1 MAYKIKL
8 DIFEGPFDLLLFL
21 IKKHEVDIY
30 DIPIHEITE
39 QFLEFVELM
48 KLLDLE
54 VAGEFI
60 EMVATLMHIKARML
74 LPKPAGITDE
84 EYEDP
89 RTELVERLIE
99 YKKFK
104 EASTEFAEFESTRR
118 KLFARKNI
126 PRPEVKSEISV
137 EEYLNNVTLF
147 DLLLALKKA
156 LDNMPKVTE
165 HHVKRSD
172 VTIEQQTEYIL
183 NCLSN
188 NAKLLFSDLILKM
201 KEKLVIIVTFMAMLD
216 LISKKKIT
224 IRQSNTFDDIRI
236 NLINQK
242 NDNENLKNNSEVSTN
257 KITE

>member
-30 DIPIHEITE
+30 DIPIHEITN
-39 QFLEFVELM
+39 QFLEYIELM

-74 LPKPAGITDE
+74 LPKPVGITDE

-99 YKKFK
+99 YQKFK
-104 EASTEFAEFESTRR
+104 EASIEIAEYETNRR

-126 PRPEVKSEISV
+126 PRPDTKSEISV

-156 LDNMPKVTE
+156 LDNMPKITE
-165 HHVKRSD
+165 HQVKRSD

-183 NCLSN
+183 NIFSKKTRLM
-188 NAKLLFSDLILKM
+188 FSDLIAKM
-201 KEKLVIIVTFMAMLD
+201 NEKIIIIVTFMALLD
-216 LISKKKIT
+216 LISKKRVT
-224 IRQSNTFDDIRI
+224 IRQSDAFDDIRI
-236 NLINQK
+236 KLVDQPIVK
-242 NDNENLKNNSEVSTN
+242 GKDGKATN
-257 KITE
+257 AEHSH